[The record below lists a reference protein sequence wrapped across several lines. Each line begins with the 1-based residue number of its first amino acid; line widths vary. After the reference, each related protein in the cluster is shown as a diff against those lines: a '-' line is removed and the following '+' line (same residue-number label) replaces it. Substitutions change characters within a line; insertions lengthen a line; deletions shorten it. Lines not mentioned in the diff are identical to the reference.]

1 MRSSALTN
9 RGVRCKSRSV
19 PAFDC
24 LGDPVRRRILGPCI
38 HGDGA
43 AGEVGAVAQEEF
55 EISRSRV
62 PRELLEVHAGT
73 GDPVLASGLMVCSIA
88 GSVKRPCRGR
98 RCGVT
103 EQDAGCGA
111 D

>member
-38 HGDGA
+38 QGDGA

-73 GDPVLASGLMVCSIA
+73 EDAVLASGLMGLLDRRISQTTLSRATVWCY
-88 GSVKRPCRGR
+88 RTGR
-98 RCGVT
+98 RVWS
-103 EQDAGCGA
+103 
-111 D
+111 